1 MLLCCC
7 TWSLCSSPPPFPQIL
22 PIRTFGAGK
31 TASQHGYRCPSAKT
45 LQRTLY
51 GRIGVRHLQS
61 TIMCILCVV
70 SVGLD
75 KYSPVTVTT
84 TMYRYM
90 FFELVSSRHSRELP
104 PSRSQLATHFHN
116 VHDLPPPR
124 ARRPSCGVKGDHKGN
139 NPGRFHDR
147 VLCVERALVP
157 SIRSTRGNGR
167 RFFQERVSSLFFFFS
182 INVSCVS

>member
-61 TIMCILCVV
+61 TLMCILCVV

-84 TMYRYM
+84 TMYRDM
-90 FFELVSSRHSRELP
+90 FLNWFLRAIRGNFPRQGRNSQRTSTTSMISLLRARGGLRVVSREI
-104 PSRSQLATHFHN
+104 TKETI
-116 VHDLPPPR
+116 
-124 ARRPSCGVKGDHKGN
+124 KG
-139 NPGRFHDR
+139 
-147 VLCVERALVP
+147 
-157 SIRSTRGNGR
+157 S
-167 RFFQERVSSLFFFFS
+167 FFFVLRERLFRQYVRPEGTVDAS
-182 INVSCVS
+182 FKNV